1 MTKEAIKLSIKRVF
15 TDRTFLMLGAGLV
28 ASGFIYLLVTG
39 LTLQAR
45 DVQVYSRYTSF
56 GEAHFYKSPWQYLI
70 LFVVFGL
77 LVTIIHLA
85 LMVKLHNLDR
95 RGAAI
100 LVGLAGI
107 GILFIGLMYS
117 LFIMHLAFR

>member
-1 MTKEAIKLSIKRVF
+1 MTKEDLKLSIKRVF

-28 ASGFIYLLVTG
+28 TSGFLYILVTG
-39 LTLQAR
+39 LTLQSR

-70 LFVVFGL
+70 LFVIFGL
-77 LVTIIHLA
+77 VVTSIHLS
-85 LMVKLHNLDR
+85 LMVKFHNLDR

-100 LVGLAGI
+100 LVGTAGI
-107 GILFIGLMYS
+107 GILFVGLMYS

>member
-45 DVQVYSRYTSF
+45 NVQVYSRYTSF

>member
-1 MTKEAIKLSIKRVF
+1 MTKDDLKLSIKRVF

-28 ASGFIYLLVTG
+28 TSGFLYILVTG
-39 LTLQAR
+39 LTLQSR

-70 LFVVFGL
+70 LFVIFGL
-77 LVTIIHLA
+77 VVTSIHLS
-85 LMVKLHNLDR
+85 LMVKFHNLDR

-100 LVGLAGI
+100 LVGAAGI
-107 GILFIGLMYS
+107 GILFVGLMYS

>member
-15 TDRTFLMLGAGLV
+15 TDRTFLMLGAALV
-28 ASGFIYLLVTG
+28 ASAVIYLLVTG

-56 GEAHFYKSPWQYLI
+56 GEAQFYKSPWQHLI
-70 LFVVFGL
+70 LFVLFGL
-77 LVTIIHLA
+77 LVTGIHLA
-85 LMVKLHNLDR
+85 LMIKFHNLDR

-100 LVGLAGI
+100 LVGVAGI